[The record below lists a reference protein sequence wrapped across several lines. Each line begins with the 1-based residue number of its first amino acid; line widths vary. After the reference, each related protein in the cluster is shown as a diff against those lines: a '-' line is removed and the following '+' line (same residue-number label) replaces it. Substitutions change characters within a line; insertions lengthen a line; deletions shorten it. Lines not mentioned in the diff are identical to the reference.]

1 MLPDLKTLSPS
12 QPSGAGRLFG
22 RAKEWL
28 AAHIELLSTAAVF
41 VGTLAFSFGPDQ
53 PRMMWFTNVGLSAL
67 AAGTGG
73 LSFRFHRL
81 AMCAVAVMCF
91 GSPVMS
97 GSFAALELV
106 TVFVVFQVVWRSDID
121 HRIVIAV
128 GFVSLTVN
136 DLWLR
141 RIADVPFSG
150 PTLLYPIILTALG
163 VGLGFQGRLLRRQHM
178 ELVMLQYA
186 DRERAVLSERQRI
199 ARDLHDVAAHH
210 LSALVVQNRLALR
223 IGTSDSLAEAADFSA
238 QTAAEA
244 LDSLRKVV
252 GVLSSDSPLEPQ
264 PTLAELTPIVKR
276 LGAAGLVV
284 HETWGCKETGL
295 RRDVEL
301 AVVRITQ
308 EALTNVLRHRGPGQ
322 AWLELGVSNSE
333 LHLSIED
340 DGVALASS
348 SSAISAGHAG
358 QLSSGNGY
366 GLINMT
372 ERATSTGG
380 SIDFDRS
387 PRGGWRVRAVF
398 PDSGA
403 VASGEVLAGALE

>member
-1 MLPDLKTLSPS
+1 MLPDSHIQLATTP
-12 QPSGAGRLFG
+12 QRGI
-22 RAKEWL
+22 KEWL
-28 AAHIELLSTAAVF
+28 ISHVQLATTAAVF
-41 VGTLAFSFGPDQ
+41 LGTLAFSFGPDQ
-53 PRMMWFTNVGLSAL
+53 PRMMWFANIVLSGL
-67 AAGTGG
+67 AAGTSW
-73 LSFRFHRL
+73 LSFRFHWIAL
-81 AMCAVAVMCF
+81 LAVAVMCF
-91 GSPVMS
+91 GSPVFS
-97 GSFAALELV
+97 ASFAALELV
-106 TVFVVFQVVWRSDID
+106 VVFVLFQVVWRSEID
-121 HRIVIAV
+121 PRIVTVI

-141 RIADVPFSG
+141 RNADDPFSG
-150 PTLLYPIILTALG
+150 PTVLYPVILTALG
-163 VGLGFQGRLLRRQHM
+163 VGLGFQGRLLRRQHT
-178 ELVMLQYA
+178 ELVALQHA

-210 LSALVVQNRLALR
+210 LSAVVVQNRLALR
-223 IGTSDSLAEAADFSA
+223 IATTDSLTEAADFSA

-244 LDSLRKVV
+244 LDALRKVV

-264 PTLAELTPIVKR
+264 PTLAELGPMFKR
-276 LGAAGLVV
+276 LGVAGLVV
-284 HETWGCKETGL
+284 HESSGSEVIGL

-322 AWLELGVSNSE
+322 AWFDLSAIDSQ

-340 DGVALASS
+340 DGVEHD
-348 SSAISAGHAG
+348 AISQ
-358 QLSSGNGY
+358 QLPQGNGY

-398 PDSGA
+398 PYTAQS
-403 VASGEVLAGALE
+403 